1 MLKIASMGIAIGAL
15 AVATL
20 PTRAD
25 DQSIGQAIS
34 LATGQIDGSARPAQT
49 DNQQARAVSW
59 QRGAVRAAPFP
70 QVSSEAYAGVAEGG
84 AYVRTCGHIGGPKGG
99 NWTCR

>member
-1 MLKIASMGIAIGAL
+1 MRKIASIGIAIGAL

-25 DQSIGQAIS
+25 DQAIGQGIK
-34 LATGQIDGSARPAQT
+34 LATGQVDGSARPAQT
-49 DNQQARAVSW
+49 DNRQARASW
-59 QRGAVRAAPFP
+59 QRSAVRAAPFP
-70 QVSSEAYAGVAEGG
+70 QVGSEAYAGVGEGG
-84 AYVRTCGHIGGPKGG
+84 AYVRTCGYIGGPKGG